1 MKTELIIFDF
11 AGTLAFSRMVGFEE
25 FFYGLAETGF
35 ELRSQDDA
43 QKIGSIFPQLFG
55 SAASWLDLSKQFAAA
70 LAKEPGKTDAEK
82 LAQFF
87 EKALSFKAFSDTKAA
102 MALPIKKA
110 ILTAGN
116 HFSVDIPDVAE
127 AEIFTPLE
135 TKYLKPDP
143 KAFLFVL
150 DKLGIEPQNAAMVG
164 DEVERD
170 LVPALNLGMKAILI
184 DRENKCLEVPP
195 GIIKISS
202 LEDLKNYL
210 D

>member
-11 AGTLAFSRMVGFEE
+11 AGTLAFSRMISFEE

-35 ELRSQDDA
+35 KLKAQDDA

-55 SAASWLDLSKQFAAA
+55 SATNWLDLAKQFSSA
-70 LAKEPGKTDAEK
+70 LAKEPGKIDAEK
-82 LAQFF
+82 LARFF

-102 MALPIKKA
+102 MALPIKKV

-143 KAFLFVL
+143 KAYLFVL
-150 DKLGIEPQNAAMVG
+150 DKMGVNPQNTIMVG
-164 DEVERD
+164 DEICRD
-170 LVPALNLGMKAILI
+170 LISALGLGMKAILI

>member
-102 MALPIKKA
+102 MACFLAVPSSSAITFLNSVTAADSPDQARAVQRTRRAARRMDGSCWIK
-110 ILTAGN
+110 
-116 HFSVDIPDVAE
+116 
-127 AEIFTPLE
+127 
-135 TKYLKPDP
+135 
-143 KAFLFVL
+143 
-150 DKLGIEPQNAAMVG
+150 
-164 DEVERD
+164 
-170 LVPALNLGMKAILI
+170 
-184 DRENKCLEVPP
+184 C
-195 GIIKISS
+195 
-202 LEDLKNYL
+202 
-210 D
+210 